1 MIKYLKSHK
10 SDLTGSQN
18 ARWTL
23 YKLVKD
29 QPAGLTPYQ
38 SCGGSTWVLSSGT
51 AAALFLE
58 ALTFGHCWEGQ
69 GNSSRLTRSAEDR
82 ATNFRPRA
90 TTPGCLND
98 WSIIPLPAIHLK
110 FLPLRRG
117 WKPGSTEGKW
127 HKSLRKYNHHGVW
140 NCCDWNVLVLL
151 DCCSPTIILSRVQN
165 FISKVCLTARS

>member
-1 MIKYLKSHK
+1 MIKDLKRHK
-10 SDLTGSQN
+10 SFLTGSQN

-38 SCGGSTWVLSSGT
+38 SCCDSTWVPSART

-98 WSIIPLPAIHLK
+98 WSIIPLPATHLK
-110 FLPLRRG
+110 FLPLRPG
-117 WKPGSTEGKW
+117 WTSRSMEGKW
-127 HKSLRKYNHHGVW
+127 HKSLRKYNCHGVW
-140 NCCDWNVLVLL
+140 NCCECNVLMLL
-151 DCCSPTIILSRVQN
+151 DGCCPTIILVRVQN
-165 FISKVCLTARS
+165 LIREVCLNS